1 MGPAAAVLDGDD
13 PDYPPSGLRLFRVYA
28 EAVAGNST
36 GADEELANKAEDE
49 QASVLATLTSVQWKA
64 IRRFRQE
71 AHILTVAEANPA
83 MLDVAIH
90 WLVVRAAGLV
100 APDGAP
106 GGGVSRNKGCQE
118 RPPAPVKPR
127 PS

>member
-1 MGPAAAVLDGDD
+1 MLLQI
-13 PDYPPSGLRLFRVYA
+13 SNEL
-28 EAVAGNST
+28 S
-36 GADEELANKAEDE
+36 DEELANKAEDE

-106 GGGVSRNKGCQE
+106 GGVSAAT
-118 RPPAPVKPR
+118 RPGAAPCTGEAAPVLK
-127 PS
+127 